1 MQCLF
6 LKVVGEAFFS
16 FYSQWRLQ
24 GHRPMEGIVP
34 TILWGDHRVLSWVRI
49 RVMGRVYLIENF
61 RKGFVDFVV
70 DKPEGVSIG
79 IDYPYGGIPLS
90 EIVISDA

>member
-6 LKVVGEAFFS
+6 LKVVGEAFFL

-34 TILWGDHRVLSWVRI
+34 TILWGAHLGPFLGPDSGNGQGLPYREFSQ
-49 RVMGRVYLIENF
+49 
-61 RKGFVDFVV
+61 GFC
-70 DKPEGVSIG
+70 
-79 IDYPYGGIPLS
+79 
-90 EIVISDA
+90 